1 MQFGT
6 REGVQREKMSLQSM
20 ARWMINMAYL
30 TKNPGRSSRPAKH
43 DELSFWSHRI
53 IYLGATAHIKL
64 GEREPGWREG
74 LDDKIY
80 IGKETLEVSGQ
91 VSLFQICSIYLY
103 ISL

>member
-30 TKNPGRSSRPAKH
+30 TKNPGRSSRPVKH

-74 LDDKIY
+74 LECM
-80 IGKETLEVSGQ
+80 KEYWRFFEPRFRLHGMV
-91 VSLFQICSIYLY
+91 C
-103 ISL
+103 